1 MDYIGEILSESELYM
16 INIQI
21 NDVAQCGGETG
32 QDIIINVG
40 ACQGEYLPTGLF
52 IVYLAKLLNPL
63 PKYIKKQDNNVVM
76 RFELDWL
83 INKDKHGM
91 EVEPK
96 HSDDKNFICIQNPR
110 INQTYTC
117 YS

>member
-1 MDYIGEILSESELYM
+1 M
-16 INIQI
+16 
-21 NDVAQCGGETG
+21 QCGGETD

-63 PKYIKKQDNNVVM
+63 PKYIEKQDNNVVM

-96 HSDDKNFICIQNPR
+96 HSDDKNFICN
-110 INQTYTC
+110 
-117 YS
+117 

>member
-1 MDYIGEILSESELYM
+1 MDYIGEILNENELYM
-16 INIQI
+16 MNIQI
-21 NDVAQCGGETG
+21 NDVAQCGDETG
-32 QDIIINVG
+32 QDIMINVG
-40 ACQGEYLPTGLF
+40 ACQREYLPTGLF

-63 PKYIKKQDNNVVM
+63 SKCIEKQDNNN
-76 RFELDWL
+76 ELDWL

-91 EVEPK
+91 DMEPK
-96 HSDDKNFICIQNPR
+96 YSNDKNFKYNQNPR